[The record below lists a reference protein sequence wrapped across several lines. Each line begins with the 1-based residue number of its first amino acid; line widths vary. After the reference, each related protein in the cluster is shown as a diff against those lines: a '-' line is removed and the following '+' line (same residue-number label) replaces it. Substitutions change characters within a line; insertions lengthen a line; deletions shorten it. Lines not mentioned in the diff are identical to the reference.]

1 MKYLE
6 DDHFVSEIN
15 WYYTNKYGAN
25 SSAFDSFHNNLL
37 LYSKS
42 KRFTYNPVRVPVKE
56 PRRQPFRKWNKELGK
71 NEWQRDSNGKYIYVE
86 SKDKELGDVWEIPVI
101 NPMAVERT
109 GYAMLDVFISA
120 SSNPG
125 DLVGDFFCGSG
136 TTPIV
141 AEKLGRRWIAGDL
154 GRFAIHTT
162 RKRLLSIP
170 NVCPFVVQNL
180 GKY

>member
-109 GYAMLDVFISA
+109 GYATQKPEA
-120 SSNPG
+120 
-125 DLVGDFFCGSG
+125 
-136 TTPIV
+136 
-141 AEKLGRRWIAGDL
+141 
-154 GRFAIHTT
+154 
-162 RKRLLSIP
+162 
-170 NVCPFVVQNL
+170 
-180 GKY
+180 